1 MNPQR
6 LIIAALALAALALVG
21 FIVLA
26 PQFAP
31 PRTLSGYVE
40 SEPLYLASPV
50 SGLVTQVA
58 VERGDRVDAGALL
71 FTVDARSLAA
81 QRDAAAGQI
90 LQARAQMAG
99 ASSSHAQQQAAVA
112 AARATADE
120 AAREEARANRV
131 FAQSPGAI
139 AKQDVD
145 KARAAAEAARA
156 QLVAAERQAEAAG
169 AQVGAAGGQLGQAR
183 GAEADAA
190 ARLSL
195 AAAHAPEAARVEDV
209 FFQTGE
215 WTAANQPIVAL
226 LPDRKITIRFFVPE
240 REVARYRL
248 GATVRFACDG
258 CAPGLSAV
266 IDYVSPRAEYTPPV
280 IYSLES
286 RDRLVFMVEAR
297 PARPGAL
304 SPGQPVD
311 VAPLGPGA
319 RP

>member
-1 MNPQR
+1 VNPQR
-6 LIIAALALAALALVG
+6 LIIAALALVALALVG
-21 FIVLA
+21 FIMLA
-26 PQFAP
+26 PQLGA

-50 SGLVTQVA
+50 SGLVTEVA
-58 VERGDRVDAGALL
+58 VQRGDRVDAGALL

-81 QRDAAAGQI
+81 QRDEAAGQI
-90 LQARAQMAG
+90 VQARAQIAG
-99 ASSSHAQQQAAVA
+99 ASSSHAQLQAAVA
-112 AARATADE
+112 AARANTDE
-120 AAREEARANRV
+120 AAREEARADRV

-156 QLVAAERQAEAAG
+156 ELVAAERQAEAAG
-169 AQVGAAGGQLGQAR
+169 AQVGAASGQLGQAR
-183 GAEADAA
+183 GAAADAA

-240 REVARYRL
+240 RDVSRYRP
-248 GATVRFACDG
+248 GAVVRFMCDG
-258 CAPGLSAV
+258 CAAGLSAV
-266 IDYVSPRAEYTPPV
+266 IDYVSPRPEYTPPV

-286 RDRLVFMVEAR
+286 RDRLVFLVEAR
-297 PARPGAL
+297 PARPGTL
-304 SPGQPVD
+304 TPGLPVD
-311 VAPLGPGA
+311 VVPLGPGGG
-319 RP
+319 P